1 MLLVATLL
9 LIPLGIS
16 LSHIRAIRAPVPD
29 PNIGSIDPLAQC
41 RDRLRDCEENLE
53 VCRADNDRLRK
64 NYEEC
69 EEKLAVLREEKT
81 NLRRTLDGHFA
92 DLMQERVLSSS
103 LLSQVQRST
112 AIANNL
118 YNINNELRG
127 RVLRLEEEANER
139 ERSRESCGSRHSE
152 LKKKRKK
159 ELIDDEPVPL
169 PQLDPIVEFL

>member
-69 EEKLAVLREEKT
+69 EEKLDVLREE
-81 NLRRTLDGHFA
+81 LDVHFA
-92 DLMQERVLSSS
+92 DLMQERGLSSS
-103 LLSQVQRST
+103 LLTLS
-112 AIANNL
+112 
-118 YNINNELRG
+118 YPG
-127 RVLRLEEEANER
+127 
-139 ERSRESCGSRHSE
+139 
-152 LKKKRKK
+152 
-159 ELIDDEPVPL
+159 
-169 PQLDPIVEFL
+169 